1 MNHRVASAGK
11 TVEYRLSNQLT
22 PDVKNMIGIT
32 GDPTRADYGFGVGL
46 AVRTTAGI
54 VRMRAAYASTR
65 RDRGRLS
72 LRVDCELIP
81 HAAGVLYSPR
91 RPPTRYSRI
100 EEKGQPMPSLKVSML
115 DAFGDFRTSGLARPA
130 AEKFAGAWLACFL
143 VMARG
148 NIFAAFTFEHASLAS
163 ICGIVSAAVTVGL
176 LVQMDRTTDSVSRQA
191 TISAVATFVGDIF
204 AHPSHFPPQWAE
216 PTITAAVSAGIAI
229 ALWYAKRWA
238 KSSS

>member
-1 MNHRVASAGK
+1 
-11 TVEYRLSNQLT
+11 
-22 PDVKNMIGIT
+22 
-32 GDPTRADYGFGVGL
+32 
-46 AVRTTAGI
+46 
-54 VRMRAAYASTR
+54 
-65 RDRGRLS
+65 
-72 LRVDCELIP
+72 
-81 HAAGVLYSPR
+81 
-91 RPPTRYSRI
+91 
-100 EEKGQPMPSLKVSML
+100 MPSLKVSML
-115 DAFGDFRTSGLARPA
+115 DAFGDFRTSGLGRPA

-176 LVQMDRTTDSVSRQA
+176 LVQMDRTTDSVTRQA

-216 PTITAAVSAGIAI
+216 PTITAAVSASIAI

-238 KSSS
+238 KSSG

>member
-1 MNHRVASAGK
+1 
-11 TVEYRLSNQLT
+11 
-22 PDVKNMIGIT
+22 
-32 GDPTRADYGFGVGL
+32 
-46 AVRTTAGI
+46 
-54 VRMRAAYASTR
+54 
-65 RDRGRLS
+65 
-72 LRVDCELIP
+72 
-81 HAAGVLYSPR
+81 
-91 RPPTRYSRI
+91 
-100 EEKGQPMPSLKVSML
+100 MPSLKVNML
-115 DAFGDFRTSGLARPA
+115 DTFGDYRSLARPA

-216 PTITAAVSAGIAI
+216 PTITAAVSASIAI

-238 KSSS
+238 KSSG

>member
-1 MNHRVASAGK
+1 
-11 TVEYRLSNQLT
+11 
-22 PDVKNMIGIT
+22 
-32 GDPTRADYGFGVGL
+32 
-46 AVRTTAGI
+46 
-54 VRMRAAYASTR
+54 
-65 RDRGRLS
+65 
-72 LRVDCELIP
+72 
-81 HAAGVLYSPR
+81 
-91 RPPTRYSRI
+91 
-100 EEKGQPMPSLKVSML
+100 MPSLKVSML
-115 DAFGDFRTSGLARPA
+115 DAFGDFRTSGLGRPA

-216 PTITAAVSAGIAI
+216 PTITAAVSASIAI

-238 KSSS
+238 KSSG